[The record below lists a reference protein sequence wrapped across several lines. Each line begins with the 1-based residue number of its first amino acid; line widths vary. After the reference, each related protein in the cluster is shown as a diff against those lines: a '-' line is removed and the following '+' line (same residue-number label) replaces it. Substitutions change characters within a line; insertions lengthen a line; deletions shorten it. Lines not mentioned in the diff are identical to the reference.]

1 MTMQQ
6 DARRYI
12 EEHGLSKA
20 ARVASVNH
28 EFYSEKTG
36 SYYATNKNQSVS
48 IKHLRKA
55 IAEYSEIE
63 SLRRKLYFLVNNFN
77 GVKND

>member
-1 MTMQQ
+1 MRINQ

-12 EEHGLSKA
+12 EQHGLSKA
-20 ARVASVNH
+20 TRIASVNH

-48 IKHLRKA
+48 IKHLRRA

-63 SLRRKLYFLVNNFN
+63 LLRRKLNFLTNNFK
-77 GVKND
+77 GVKK